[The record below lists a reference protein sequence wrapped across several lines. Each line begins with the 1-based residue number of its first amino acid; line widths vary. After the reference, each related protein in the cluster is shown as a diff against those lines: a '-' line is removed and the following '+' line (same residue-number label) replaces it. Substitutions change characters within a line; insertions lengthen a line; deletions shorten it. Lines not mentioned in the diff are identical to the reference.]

1 MQLPE
6 NGELVLKRLIL
17 NFRRG
22 YKRNDKT
29 LCISSSRF
37 IAQLV
42 NQQVA
47 HEVLALQIMTLLLE
61 KPTNDSVEV
70 RSLFMSMS
78 LRGTGEVLC
87 WG

>member
-1 MQLPE
+1 MTAWLPGRQLPE

-29 LCISSSRF
+29 LCISSARF

-70 RSLFMSMS
+70 RALSL
-78 LRGTGEVLC
+78 EVFIAIA
-87 WG
+87 